1 MYDLMKTVDVSY
13 AVDLSREELLDALSP
28 RDIVEYAEIYEIE
41 SVQEGE
47 VTVTFE
53 DDILVFA
60 FSEIENGYEY
70 VLVESTG
77 LFAERQSKMTIR
89 DGAETDDGATE
100 VAAET
105 QFTLDSRWALFLDW
119 LMADTVRKE
128 LETTI
133 ENLVTEAMEPT
144 SAAE

>member
-1 MYDLMKTVDVSY
+1 MKTVDVSY

-41 SVQEGE
+41 AAQQDE
-47 VTVTFE
+47 VTVSFE
-53 DDILVFA
+53 DDILVFE

-70 VLVESTG
+70 VLAESTG
-77 LFAERQSKMTIR
+77 LFAERQSTMTIR
-89 DGAETDDGATE
+89 DGAETEDGATE
-100 VAAET
+100 VAVET
-105 QFTLDSRWALFLDW
+105 QFTLDSRWSLFLDW